1 MFLRYLEN
9 ITFLHEQLT
18 AGKSVLY
25 DFVYSIHNEH
35 VLLTQTVLQSANL
48 THHNGTRLIPSPYLY
63 LKSIVAVFYVTI
75 QKA

>member
-35 VLLTQTVLQSANL
+35 VLSTLIRAPYSNCITVRQFD
-48 THHNGTRLIPSPYLY
+48 TP
-63 LKSIVAVFYVTI
+63 
-75 QKA
+75 